1 MYTETILKLL
11 IASKQ
16 TSVLLS
22 RDKYPKIPFCC
33 KFTAVNVSGHQDYY
47 TGELKTIVPN
57 FLLGV
62 GESITSFGTFP
73 EFTLGRVDGNDPE
86 KLALIEEDGQ
96 AFYDA
101 VSQELQS

>member
-1 MYTETILKLL
+1 MYTEQILKLL
-11 IASKQ
+11 VASKQ
-16 TSVLLS
+16 TSISLS
-22 RDKYPKIPFCC
+22 RHEYPEIPFYCV
-33 KFTAVNVSGHQDYY
+33 FTAVNVSGQQDYY
-47 TGELKTIVPN
+47 SGELKTIVPN

-62 GESITSFGTFP
+62 GESITSFGTLP
-73 EFTLGRVDGNDPE
+73 EFTLGRVDGDDPE